1 MVQGSW
7 VGLFVLTASLSGHG
21 LLGRMFLFQDLQL
34 NGLWWFGSFFR
45 DGITAS
51 TPPLLPARPYLPPPW
66 FEGPGICA
74 IGSQSVAVKLLFSFF
89 GDLPSTPPFSFCVAD
104 SKATQAS
111 GSQLVPSPGRQK
123 DIPSKVRPFILE
135 EGTRY
140 SLRGIKG
147 ISKPV
152 GSLNLPWVNFLN
164 FSKTCKR

>member
-1 MVQGSW
+1 M
-7 VGLFVLTASLSGHG
+7 
-21 LLGRMFLFQDLQL
+21 
-34 NGLWWFGSFFR
+34 
-45 DGITAS
+45 
-51 TPPLLPARPYLPPPW
+51 
-66 FEGPGICA
+66 

-140 SLRGIKG
+140 SLRGVKG
-147 ISKPV
+147 ISNPV
-152 GSLNLPWVNFLN
+152 DSFESTLSKFLE
-164 FSKTCKR
+164 FL